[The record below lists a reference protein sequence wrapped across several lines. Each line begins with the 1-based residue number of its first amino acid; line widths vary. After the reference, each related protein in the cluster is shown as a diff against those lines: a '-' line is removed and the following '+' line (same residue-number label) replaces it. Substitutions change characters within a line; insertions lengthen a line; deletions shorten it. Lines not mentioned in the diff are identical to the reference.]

1 MSSSKPTA
9 ADPIRFFLGVL
20 VAILDN
26 VHRLNAAEHPVPES
40 PLWLKYSGDEG
51 VGAGTNK
58 PASLNQPSPGIGRQQ
73 ILTPLPSLH
82 FAFEFA

>member
-58 PASLNQPSPGIGRQQ
+58 PASLNQPSLRNWKTTNPD
-73 ILTPLPSLH
+73 P
-82 FAFEFA
+82 FAFAPLCL